1 MEAFD
6 LDDTLAAVDFAEAPI
21 RSLETVF
28 RQAKVLYQPD
38 VAFIVITARP
48 HASAGVRT
56 ATADWL
62 KANEPNWTGGI
73 YYCNADS
80 EQGVIEEKAR
90 YIKSN
95 RVTDF
100 TDNNKDILTALKPLV
115 PSVTLWLM
123 EDGTRTRF

>member
-6 LDDTLAAVDFAEAPI
+6 LDDTLAAVDFAQASV

-62 KANEPNWTGGI
+62 KTNEPNWTGAI
-73 YYCNADS
+73 YYCNASS
-80 EQGVIEEKAR
+80 EQAVIEEKAR
-90 YIKSN
+90 LIKAHRIS
-95 RVTDF
+95 DF
-100 TDNNKDILTALKPLV
+100 TDNNEGILTALKPLV
-115 PSVTLWLM
+115 PGVVLWLI
-123 EDGTRTRF
+123 DNGVRSRF

>member
-6 LDDTLAAVDFAEAPI
+6 LDDTLAAVDFAQASV

-28 RQAKVLYQPD
+28 RQAKVLYTPD

-62 KANEPNWTGGI
+62 KTNEPNWTGGI

-80 EQGVIEEKAR
+80 EQAVIEEKAR

-95 RVTDF
+95 RATDF
-100 TDNNKDILTALKPLV
+100 TDNVENILTALKPLV
-115 PSVTLWLM
+115 PGVTLWLLSN
-123 EDGTRTRF
+123 GVRSRF

>member
-6 LDDTLAAVDFAEAPI
+6 LDDTLAAVDFAQASV

-28 RQAKVLYQPD
+28 RQAKVLYTPD

-62 KANEPNWTGGI
+62 KTNEPNWTGGI
-73 YYCNADS
+73 YYCQASS
-80 EQGVIEEKAR
+80 EQAVIEEKAR
-90 YIKSN
+90 YIKAH

-100 TDNNKDILTALKPLV
+100 TDNNKNILAGLKPLV
-115 PSVTLWLM
+115 PGVTLWLINN
-123 EDGTRTRF
+123 GVRSRF

>member
-6 LDDTLAAVDFAEAPI
+6 LDDTLAAVDFAQAPV
-21 RSLETVF
+21 RSLETVY

-48 HASAGVRT
+48 NGSAGVRT

-62 KANEPNWTGGI
+62 KANQPNWTGAI
-73 YYCNADS
+73 YYCRGNN
-80 EQGVIEEKAR
+80 EQGIIEEKAR
-90 YIKSN
+90 LIKAH

-100 TDNNKDILTALKPLV
+100 TDNN
-115 PSVTLWLM
+115 
-123 EDGTRTRF
+123 

>member
-6 LDDTLAAVDFAEAPI
+6 LDDTLADVHFEEAST
-21 RSLETVF
+21 RGLETVF
-28 RQAKVLYQPD
+28 RQAKVLYTPS

-48 HASAGVRT
+48 HASAGLRT

-62 KANEPNWTGGI
+62 KTNEPNWIGAI

-80 EQGVIEEKAR
+80 EQGIIEEKAR
-90 YIKSN
+90 FIKAH

-100 TDNNKDILTALKPLV
+100 TDNNEDILTALKPLV
-115 PSVTLWLM
+115 PGVVLWLM
-123 EDGTRTRF
+123 DNGVRTRF

>member
-1 MEAFD
+1 MEAYD
-6 LDDTLAAVDFAEAPI
+6 LDDTLAAVDFAQAPV

-48 HASAGVRT
+48 HASPAVRS

-62 KANEPNWTGGI
+62 KTNEPNWTGGI
-73 YYCNADS
+73 YYCNASS

-100 TDNNKDILTALKPLV
+100 TDNNEQILTALKPLV
-115 PSVTLWLM
+115 PGVVLWLI
-123 EDGTRTRF
+123 DNGVRTRF

>member
-6 LDDTLAAVDFAEAPI
+6 LDDTLAAVDFAEAPV
-21 RSLETVF
+21 RSLETVY

-48 HASAGVRT
+48 NGSAGVRT

-62 KANEPNWTGGI
+62 KANQPNWTGAI
-73 YYCNADS
+73 YYCRGND
-80 EQGVIEEKAR
+80 EQGIIEEKAR
-90 YIKSN
+90 LIKAH

-100 TDNNKDILTALKPLV
+100 TDNNENILAGLKPLV
-115 PSVTLWLM
+115 PGVVLWLI
-123 EDGTRTRF
+123 EDGVRTRF

>member
-6 LDDTLAAVDFAEAPI
+6 LDDTLASVDFAEANT

-28 RQAKVLYQPD
+28 RQAKVLYQPN

-48 HASAGVRT
+48 HGTAALRT

-62 KANEPNWTGGI
+62 KTNEPNWTGGI

-80 EQGVIEEKAR
+80 EQAVIEEKAR
-90 YIKSN
+90 LIKAH

-100 TDNNKDILTALKPLV
+100 TDNNEDILATLKPMV
-115 PSVTLWLM
+115 PGVTLWLM
-123 EDGTRTRF
+123 DNGVRTRF

>member
-6 LDDTLAAVDFAEAPI
+6 LDDTLAAVDFAQAPV

-48 HASAGVRT
+48 NGSAGVRT

-62 KANEPNWTGGI
+62 KANQPNWTGAI
-73 YYCNADS
+73 YYCRGNN
-80 EQGVIEEKAR
+80 EQGIIEEKAR
-90 YIKSN
+90 LIKAH

-100 TDNNKDILTALKPLV
+100 TDNNENILAGLKPLV
-115 PSVTLWLM
+115 PGVVLWLM
-123 EDGTRTRF
+123 DNGVRSRF